1 MNNVTQIRELLVD
14 LVESTESP
22 VYDMCIQITCY
33 LEQYPQQRNLTIGG
47 LRAALNKSDSSDNI
61 LIQAAFTLATHP
73 FLVLEVRY
81 KLYDAEIEDVIEELD
96 SSTYLNALSDG
107 LFIDE
112 DGNNVSLKELNSRV
126 FPYFVSRLQD
136 LESSEPY
143 VVSRSE

>member
-1 MNNVTQIRELLVD
+1 MNNVTQVRELLVD

-61 LIQAAFTLATHP
+61 LIQAAFTLAAHP